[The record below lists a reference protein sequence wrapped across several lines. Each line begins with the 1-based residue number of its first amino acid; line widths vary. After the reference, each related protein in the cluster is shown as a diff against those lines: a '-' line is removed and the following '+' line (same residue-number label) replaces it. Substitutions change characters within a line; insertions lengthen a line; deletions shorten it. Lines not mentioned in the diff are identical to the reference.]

1 MQTTLACTLIHRPK
15 SLLLDEP
22 TTGVAPVSRT
32 AVRLDE
38 VRIGQTV
45 YVRVDAYPERR
56 FRGHVVR
63 IGQEA
68 LFTPTGVLTYEEQV
82 KRVFP
87 VVVRL
92 DEGLDVLTP
101 GMPADVRFGSWP

>member
-1 MQTTLACTLIHRPK
+1 VEENLRFF
-15 SLLLDEP
+15 
-22 TTGVAPVSRT
+22 
-32 AVRLDE
+32 
-38 VRIGQTV
+38 
-45 YVRVDAYPERR
+45 RVDAYPERR

-68 LFTPTGVLTYEEQV
+68 LFTPTGVLTYEERV